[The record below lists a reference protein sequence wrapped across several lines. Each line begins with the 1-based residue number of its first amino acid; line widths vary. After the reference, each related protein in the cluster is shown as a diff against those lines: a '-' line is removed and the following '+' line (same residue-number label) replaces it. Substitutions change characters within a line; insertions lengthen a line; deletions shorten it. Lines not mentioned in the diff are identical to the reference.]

1 MVGDRT
7 GYGDGRFNT
16 ASLIEA
22 ADTVPL
28 FHDNSAATIEDA
40 VRFYTTQAF
49 ANSPEGQARPIR
61 LAPMKSWPSRRCC
74 GPSMRSRTSAP
85 PTSFSGA
92 ALGTPTAAARSLLR
106 LALADTSDA
115 ITVLTGG
122 PRQLYANATSL
133 IRAARPL
140 ERVAARTSGHA
151 ARDDLL
157 RRAIELIG
165 TRARADVCV
174 TMHPARLSSPV

>member
-22 ADTVPL
+22 ADTVPS
-28 FHDNSAATIEDA
+28 FHDNSAATIEAA

-49 ANSPEGQARPIR
+49 ADSPEGQARPIQ
-61 LAPMKSWPSRRCC
+61 LDSGEVVAIAALL
-74 GPSMRSRTSAP
+74 RTLNAVENIRASNE
-85 PTSFSGA
+85 FLRA
-92 ALGTPTAAARSLLR
+92 ALGTPTATARSLLP

-133 IRAARPL
+133 IRAARLL
-140 ERVAARTSGHA
+140 ERVAARTSGLA

-157 RRAIELIG
+157 RRAIELKEL
-165 TRARADVCV
+165 ARGLMFA
-174 TMHPARLSSPV
+174 